1 MNAVTI
7 TAGSATTIIQ
17 DKWNVKWPSELCG
30 GWDRGRKV
38 YRQAQWNL
46 AKTAMLGK
54 KKLFCNSCWKVF
66 LFAWAVTFKLC
77 HKAVWWNFRVEV
89 IYLEPKYREKMSMRT
104 IVGNK
109 PPTYSSQAFWV
120 RHLMFMSKK
129 TKKQYVSGNVLACN
143 NKIRIRN
150 QIMLSNRI
158 WMIG

>member
-1 MNAVTI
+1 M
-7 TAGSATTIIQ
+7 
-17 DKWNVKWPSELCG
+17 
-30 GWDRGRKV
+30 
-38 YRQAQWNL
+38 
-46 AKTAMLGK
+46 
-54 KKLFCNSCWKVF
+54 
-66 LFAWAVTFKLC
+66 
-77 HKAVWWNFRVEV
+77 EV

-104 IVGNK
+104 IVRNK